1 MLFTDLKFICHLIFS
16 VLFDLIFNTMNIFAP
31 DHIFLCSFHEGTT
44 GKNNSKDILMSPVAH
59 IRPNGGMYIPM
70 EM

>member
-1 MLFTDLKFICHLIFS
+1 
-16 VLFDLIFNTMNIFAP
+16 MNIFAP
-31 DHIFLCSFHEGTT
+31 DHTFLCTFHEVTT
-44 GKNNSKDILMSPVAH
+44 GKNNSKDILMSPVAQ

>member
-1 MLFTDLKFICHLIFS
+1 
-16 VLFDLIFNTMNIFAP
+16 MNIFAP

-44 GKNNSKDILMSPVAH
+44 GKNNSKDILMSPVAQ